1 MNNRITWLKTTQK
14 RKIDELELF
23 LEFER
28 WDGHIGNIK
37 AFEINK
43 SSEGK
48 YFVLVSLLPNDYG
61 RNKLSLADCMKRAE
75 DQLDIWLDEAGLLEV
90 KSGE

>member
-28 WDGHIGNIK
+28 WDGYIGNIK
-37 AFEINK
+37 AFEISK
-43 SSEGK
+43 SSKSE
-48 YFVLVSLLPNDYG
+48 YFVLVSLSPSDYSIN
-61 RNKLSLADCMKRAE
+61 RPSLDLCMKRAE
-75 DQLDIWLDEAGLLEV
+75 DQLAIWLDEAGLLEA
-90 KSGE
+90 KNGE